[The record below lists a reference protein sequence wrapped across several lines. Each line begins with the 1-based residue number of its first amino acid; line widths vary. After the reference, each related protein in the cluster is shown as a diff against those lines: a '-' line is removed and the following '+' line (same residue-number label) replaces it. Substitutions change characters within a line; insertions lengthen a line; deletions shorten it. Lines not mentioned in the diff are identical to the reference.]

1 MECGSYRSL
10 RPAEEIPVRSSPKLG
25 YAGEA
30 MIDISGRA
38 LPMRLLERR
47 LHRTGFRTPG
57 LIVLGLLAIAACL
70 APRSDAAVRVPEL
83 SWAPC
88 PDQSGFECAT
98 AAVPRDYRNPDG
110 ATIRLAVIRHPAA
123 DPSRRVGTLFLNPGG
138 PGAAKALLPVVFS
151 VLPEELQE
159 GFDVITWDPRGFGES
174 TSVQCFASQ
183 AAEDRFLAGVG
194 QAGDTFPVGP
204 AEMARWIKRYASFGR
219 HCERRDGGLLRHMST
234 AESAKDLNLLRR
246 AVGSE
251 QLNYYGNSYGT
262 LLGATYANMFPGR
275 VRTMVLGSNTNPTAW
290 VARKRGA
297 SKGRASFL
305 PTFLRQHSDLGAR
318 KTLNAFLDLCGRTE
332 KAQCAFSAG
341 SPHATRAKFA
351 KLLARLRQAP
361 SRTKPSYAT
370 LVSTVGAGLYGVGD
384 WGQIAEMLQSVWTDR
399 SASRASLS
407 RNVPVPL
414 PPTGPAPARG
424 SSTGA
429 NYDSFGQFL
438 GVVCGESPN
447 PGPAAFPRI
456 AARAAARS
464 GPMAGGWTWLAEPC
478 ATWPATAAARY
489 TGPWDRRTANPI
501 MVIGIT
507 HDPAT
512 PYQGAVAMSKLL
524 ARARLLTVDGYGH
537 GTFGQSCTFPYLTN
551 YLIDE
556 TLPPRG
562 TRCLGVQP
570 FQ

>member
-1 MECGSYRSL
+1 ML
-10 RPAEEIPVRSSPKLG
+10 
-25 YAGEA
+25 
-30 MIDISGRA
+30 
-38 LPMRLLERR
+38 
-47 LHRTGFRTPG
+47 
-57 LIVLGLLAIAACL
+57 VLGLLGLAAFL
-70 APRSDAAVRVPEL
+70 APQSDAAVRTPDL

-88 PDQSGFECAT
+88 PHQSGFECAT

-123 DPSRRVGTLFLNPGG
+123 DPSRRLGTLFLNPGG
-138 PGAAKALLPVVFS
+138 PGAAKALLPVVFD
-151 VLPEELQE
+151 VLPDSLQAS
-159 GFDVITWDPRGFGES
+159 FDVITWDPRGFGES
-174 TSVQCFASQ
+174 ASVQCFGSQ
-183 AAEDRFLAGVG
+183 EDERRFLAGVG

-204 AEMARWIKRYASFGR
+204 AERARWIKRYASFGR

-234 AESAKDLNLLRR
+234 AESAQDLNLLRR
-246 AVGSE
+246 AVGSKR
-251 QLNYYGNSYGT
+251 LNFYGNSYGT

-297 SKGRASFL
+297 SGSRAPFL

-332 KAQCAFSAG
+332 PAHCAFSAG
-341 SPHATRAKFA
+341 SPRATRAKLA

-384 WGQIAEMLQSVWTDR
+384 WGRIADLLQDVWKQR
-399 SASRASLS
+399 SASGASAS

-414 PPTGPAPARG
+414 PPTTPAPARR
-424 SSTGA
+424 SSRGT

-447 PGPAAFPRI
+447 PGPAAFPGI
-456 AARAAARS
+456 DALASARS
-464 GPMAGGWTWLAEPC
+464 GPIADGWTWLAAPC
-478 ATWPATAAARY
+478 ATWPVTATARY

-501 MVIGIT
+501 MVIGVT

-512 PYQGAVAMSKLL
+512 PYRNAVAMSKLL

-537 GTFGQSCTFPYLTN
+537 GTFGQSCTFPYLTA
-551 YLIDE
+551 YLIDK

-562 TRCLGVQP
+562 TRCRGVQP
-570 FQ
+570 FR

>member
-1 MECGSYRSL
+1 MRVVSLPL
-10 RPAEEIPVRSSPKLG
+10 RPAEEIALRSSLTLV
-25 YAGEA
+25 YRGEVI
-30 MIDISGRA
+30 IDGTRRPRS
-38 LPMRLLERR
+38 MRLHERR
-47 LHRTGFRTPG
+47 PRSTGFRTTG
-57 LIVLGLLAIAACL
+57 LIVLACWLLPPAC
-70 APRSDAAVRVPEL
+70 APRSDAAVRVPDL

-123 DPSRRVGTLFLNPGG
+123 DPSNRIGTLFLNPGG
-138 PGAAKALLPVVFS
+138 PGAAKALLPAVFD
-151 VLPEELQE
+151 VLPDALQAS
-159 GFDVITWDPRGFGES
+159 FDVITWDPRGFGES
-174 TSVQCFASQ
+174 ASVQCFPSQ
-183 AAEDRFLAGVG
+183 ADEHRFLAGVG

-246 AVGSE
+246 AVGSK

-297 SKGRASFL
+297 SDGRASFL

-370 LVSTVGAGLYGVGD
+370 LVSTVGAGLYGVGG
-384 WGQIAEMLQSVWTDR
+384 WGQIAEMLQGVWEDR

-407 RNVPVPL
+407 RNVPAPL
-414 PPTGPAPARG
+414 PPAGPAPARG

-447 PGPAAFPRI
+447 PGPAAFPGI
-456 AARAAARS
+456 DALASARS
-464 GPMAGGWTWLAEPC
+464 GPIAGGWTWLAEPC

-489 TGPWDRRTANPI
+489 TGPGTVAPRTR
-501 MVIGIT
+501 
-507 HDPAT
+507 
-512 PYQGAVAMSKLL
+512 SW
-524 ARARLLTVDGYGH
+524 
-537 GTFGQSCTFPYLTN
+537 
-551 YLIDE
+551 
-556 TLPPRG
+556 
-562 TRCLGVQP
+562 
-570 FQ
+570 